1 MKRRLIAIVLLIAI
15 AIPIVFWVSSLVKC
29 EALTRKYYEDFA
41 HAHEQNSWVGEL
53 EYFKVLECDDT
64 MAQVY
69 YVSKGRTCANV
80 LTFEKQDGIWQ
91 EKMFRTI
98 WSDTGSASEVI
109 YPYWWHFIYG
119 GI

>member
-1 MKRRLIAIVLLIAI
+1 MNKRPIGLFLLILLALPI
-15 AIPIVFWVSSLVKC
+15 AFWVFSLARC
-29 EALTRKYYEDFA
+29 ETLTQKYYEDFV

-80 LTFEKQDGIWQ
+80 LTFEKQGGVWR
-91 EKMFRTI
+91 EVVFYTV
-98 WSDTGSASEVI
+98 WSDTGSASGVI